1 VLSIFCLCIAAI
13 AYTGLPF
20 PAAGSAA
27 LGALAVLGCA
37 VSVGAAVPELLVAAC
52 GASIGQAAILFGPLG
67 IGVTSIRYTVGVG
80 VALFAGVF
88 IRGVFLGES
97 PRRPRLD
104 IWAVAV
110 AALSIA
116 IIGQIAFRRTWIPGD
131 LLLMQY
137 LSFGLFS
144 SVWIWWGYLSTVPD
158 ISRTV
163 GRVVLASAWI
173 KGLGLALNVVTS
185 SASLRPLLDFR
196 SDFWTVQAGRLTLGD
211 FDPITIAMEFAVP
224 VVVTCLAFVYRSD
237 VGRMARVLVSLVAV
251 RFTALVIAT
260 GTRQA
265 LIGLLAAAY
274 VVHRISRRKTPIAG
288 RGTVLALI
296 LLIALLPLAENALGP
311 LAPLVMRSREG
322 FGDASASLVFSRGR
336 VNVLLEDT
344 IIALGSP
351 LLGKGVGFSSTN
363 NSAKPNLS
371 HNLFASVAV
380 EVGILPAALLAACV
394 FSAWRAAE
402 SLARRSPA
410 GPRERFVVAACSGLF
425 VSNLVWSMAS
435 GRLEGGLPWF
445 CWGFALAMMAV
456 PPRRTVPQQ

>member
-1 VLSIFCLCIAAI
+1 MFWSCAAAI

-20 PAAGSAA
+20 PGAGSAA
-27 LGALAVLGCA
+27 LGTLAVLGFA
-37 VSVGAAVPELLVAAC
+37 VSVSAAAPELLVAAC
-52 GASIGQAAILFGPLG
+52 GASIGQAEILFGPLG
-67 IGVTSIRYTVGVG
+67 IGVTSLRYTVAVG
-80 VALFAGVF
+80 VALFAGVV
-88 IRGVFLGES
+88 IRGMFLGES

-163 GRVVLASAWI
+163 GRVVIVSAWI
-173 KGLGLALNVVTS
+173 KGLGLALNVVAS

-196 SDFWTVQAGRLTLGD
+196 SDFWTVQGGRVTLGD
-211 FDPITIAMEFAVP
+211 FNQITIAMEFAVP
-224 VVVTCLAFVYRSD
+224 IVVTCLAFVYRSD
-237 VGRMARVLVSLVAV
+237 VGLMARVLVSLVAV
-251 RFTALVIAT
+251 QFTALMIAT

-265 LIGLLAAAY
+265 LIGLLAAGY
-274 VVHRISRRKTPIAG
+274 VVHRISRQKARIVG
-288 RGTVLALI
+288 WGTVLALI
-296 LLIALLPLAENALGP
+296 LATALLPLVEDALGP
-311 LAPLVMRSREG
+311 LGSHVMRRREG
-322 FGDASASLVFSRGR
+322 FGDEPASLVFSRGR

-344 IIALGSP
+344 MIALSSP
-351 LLGKGVGFSSTN
+351 LLGKGVGFSSVN
-363 NSAKPNLS
+363 NRAKPNPS
-371 HNLFASVAV
+371 HNLFASVTV

-410 GPRERFVVAACSGLF
+410 GPREQFVVAACSGLF
-425 VSNLVWSMAS
+425 VSNLVWSLAS
-435 GRLEGGLPWF
+435 GRLEAGLPWF
-445 CWGFALAMMAV
+445 CWGLALALMAARQ
-456 PPRRTVPQQ
+456 RRTVGQQ